1 MAKKNDLVVRLL
13 LDNATFEGNIRQS
26 SKEVRKFRE
35 QVEKGTDILDNLTGG
50 LVKGAMK
57 YASWGAAAAAA
68 GKLVADVYMSSEQAA
83 DEWRRIQTQCTEAY
97 SFFVKSIESGSW
109 SNFFG
114 NLSKAIEDAAELY
127 DKLDRLGSIKTN
139 NSAAIAIVRNAI
151 AEANRQLADKSIT
164 DEQRKALQ
172 ASIKTNEARL
182 RGMMSEQ
189 STAGKQAGFA
199 QIKQS
204 LSGYGLTDKQMREA
218 TYNLINKGQKYYD
231 EMDAVIKEWLAS
243 NNSKGTQ
250 NFSGNWGAF
259 TKSLDD
265 DAMPGYVKLAYAVK
279 QGESDPNRLA
289 GMQTYVDAI
298 NYAAQAERE
307 ARTALRQANRGV
319 GGTSGG
325 TTPKRG
331 SAKAVEDEIEVG
343 SLTYINNLISKLTR
357 QRDATI
363 DTSKQAAIDEQIAEL
378 VRQRINLMYSSKGT
392 TPPQLEAIG
401 GSVGDV
407 TIGTPTIDSD
417 GVSEAMRSIAAYNEA
432 LAKMREEAAD
442 GAMET
447 AINGIGNAFRNL
459 GSCIGDTA
467 GQVMSFAAQSAAAIA
482 QLIAQN
488 AALMASAQAASLAG
502 AAKNAFQLPFPFNLA
517 MYASMAATIFG
528 IFASLPKFAEGGI
541 VGGISTGDRNLVRVN
556 GGEMILTTAQQQRLF
571 NILNGKGGAA
581 SSGNVRFVIDGD
593 ALVGVVDNYTRK
605 RGVLL

>member
-68 GKLVADVYMSSEQAA
+68 GKLVTDVYMSSEQAA

-172 ASIKTNEARL
+172 ASIKKNEARL

-204 LSGYGLTDKQMREA
+204 LSGYDLTDKQMRDA

-231 EMDAVIKEWLAS
+231 EMDAVIKEWEAS
-243 NNSKGTQ
+243 NSSTTQ
-250 NFSGNWGAF
+250 NISGNWGAM
-259 TKSLDD
+259 TRTVGN
-265 DAMPGYVKLAYAVK
+265 APMPDFVKLAYAVK
-279 QGESDPNRLA
+279 QGESDPNRIG

-319 GGTSGG
+319 GGSSGS

-363 DTSKQAAIDEQIAEL
+363 DTSKQSAIDEQIAEL
-378 VRQRINLMYSSKGT
+378 VRQRINLMYSSKGA

-459 GSCIGDTA
+459 GGCIGDTA
-467 GQVMSFAAQSAAAIA
+467 GQMMMFAAQTAQAIA

-528 IFASLPKFAEGGI
+528 IFAALPKFAEGGI

-581 SSGNVRFVIDGD
+581 LGGVVRFEIDGD
-593 ALVGVVDNYTRK
+593 KLAGVLDNRNRKWGVVQ
-605 RGVLL
+605 

>member
-68 GKLVADVYMSSEQAA
+68 GKLVTDVYMSSEQAA

-172 ASIKTNEARL
+172 GSIKQNEARL

-265 DAMPGYVKLAYAVK
+265 ETPGYVQLAYAVK
-279 QGESDPNRLA
+279 NGESDPNRLA

-319 GGTSGG
+319 GGASGG
-325 TTPKRG
+325 TTTKRG

-363 DTSKQAAIDEQIAEL
+363 DTSKQSAIDEQIAEL
-378 VRQRINLMYSSKGT
+378 VRQRINLMYSSKGA

-407 TIGTPTIDSD
+407 TMSTPTIDSD
-417 GVSEAMRSIAAYNEA
+417 GVSSAMQGIAAYNEA
-432 LAKMREEAAD
+432 IAKMREEAAD

-447 AINGIGNAFRNL
+447 AINGLGNAFRNL

-467 GQVMSFAAQSAAAIA
+467 GQVMMFAAQSAAGIA

-488 AALMASAQAASLAG
+488 VSLMASAQAVSLAG

-581 SSGNVRFVIDGD
+581 SGGNVRFVIDGD

>member
-97 SFFVKSIESGSW
+97 SFFVKTIESGSW
-109 SNFFG
+109 TNFFG

-164 DEQRKALQ
+164 DEQRKTLQ
-172 ASIKTNEARL
+172 ASIKQNEARL

-189 STAGKQAGFA
+189 STVGKQAGFA

-265 DAMPGYVKLAYAVK
+265 ETPGYVQLAYAVIK
-279 QGESDPNRLA
+279 GESDPNRLA

-331 SAKAVEDEIEVG
+331 SAKAVKDEIEVG

-357 QRDATI
+357 QRDATV
-363 DTSKQAAIDEQIAEL
+363 DSSKQAAIDEQIAEL
-378 VRQRINLMYSSKGT
+378 IRQRINLMYSSKGA
-392 TPPQLEAIG
+392 TPPKLEAIG

-417 GVSEAMRSIAAYNEA
+417 GVSSAMQGLAAYNEA
-432 LAKMREEAAD
+432 IAKMREEAAD

-447 AINGIGNAFRNL
+447 AINGLGNAFRNL

-467 GQVMSFAAQSAAAIA
+467 GQVMMFAAQSAASIA

-488 AALMASAQAASLAG
+488 VSLMASAQAVSLAG

-581 SSGNVRFVIDGD
+581 SGGNVRFVIDGD

>member
-68 GKLVADVYMSSEQAA
+68 GKLVADAYISSEQAA
-83 DEWRRIQTQCTEAY
+83 DELRRIQTQCTEAY

-109 SNFFG
+109 TNFFG

-151 AEANRQLADKSIT
+151 AEANRQLADKSIS

-172 ASIKTNEARL
+172 ASIKQNEARL

-231 EMDAVIKEWLAS
+231 EMDAVIKEWVAS
-243 NNSKGTQ
+243 NSKGTQ

-265 DAMPGYVKLAYAVK
+265 DTPGYVQLAYAVK
-279 QGESDPNRLA
+279 NGESDPNRIA

-363 DTSKQAAIDEQIAEL
+363 DTSKQSAIDEQIAEL
-378 VRQRINLMYSSKGT
+378 VRQRINLMYSSKGA
-392 TPPQLEAIG
+392 TPPKLEAIG

-407 TIGTPTIDSD
+407 SLSTPTIDSD
-417 GVSEAMRSIAAYNEA
+417 GVSEAMRGIAAYNEA
-432 LAKMREEAAD
+432 IAKMREEAAD

-447 AINGIGNAFRNL
+447 AINGLGNAFRNL

-467 GQVMSFAAQSAAAIA
+467 GQVMMFAAQSAAGIA

-488 AALMASAQAASLAG
+488 VSLMASAQAVSLAG

-571 NILNGKGGAA
+571 NILNGKAGAA
-581 SSGNVRFVIDGD
+581 SGGNVRFVIDGD
-593 ALVGVVDNYTRK
+593 ALVGVVDNYSRK

>member
-97 SFFVKSIESGSW
+97 SFFVKTIESGSW
-109 SNFFG
+109 TNFFG

-172 ASIKTNEARL
+172 ASIKQNEARL

-265 DAMPGYVKLAYAVK
+265 ETPGYVQLAYAVTK
-279 QGESDPNRLA
+279 GESDPNRLA

-319 GGTSGG
+319 GGASGG

-357 QRDATI
+357 QRDATVNA
-363 DTSKQAAIDEQIAEL
+363 SKQAVIDEQIAEL
-378 VRQRINLMYSSKGT
+378 VRQRIDLMYSSRGA

-417 GVSEAMRSIAAYNEA
+417 GVSEAMRGIAAYNEA
-432 LAKMREEAAD
+432 IAKMREEAAD
-442 GAMET
+442 GAMEN

-488 AALMASAQAASLAG
+488 AALMASAQAVSLAG

-581 SSGNVRFVIDGD
+581 TGGNVRFVIDGD